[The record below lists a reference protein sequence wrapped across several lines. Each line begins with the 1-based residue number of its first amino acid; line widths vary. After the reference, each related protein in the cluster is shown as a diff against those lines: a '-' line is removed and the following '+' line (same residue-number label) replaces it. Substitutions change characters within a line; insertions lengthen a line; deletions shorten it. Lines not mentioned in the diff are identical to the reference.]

1 MAIFCEK
8 MMNFAYNMPF
18 VRPLFTFMQIID
30 LDPHIPIALPPHAL
44 TIGNFDGV
52 HLGHEAM
59 LQTLQKDAK
68 NQSLATAVMVFEPQP
83 REFFNPQNPPAR
95 LTNFTEKVALLDK
108 HGIDFIIKAD
118 FNDDFRH
125 LSAHAFTMLLS
136 TLGTQHLVLGDDFR
150 FGHDRIGDKVFL
162 QNLGFGVDSLAT
174 VTHDN
179 ARISSTAVREA
190 LAQGDLNAAKIM
202 LGRDYA
208 MTGQVIH
215 GDKIG
220 RTLNFPTANVALGRL
235 KPAIQGVFGVDVLAD
250 KDGQMIDLYALGG
263 GIKGQ
268 TMSSLLG
275 AVNVGKRPSV
285 NGTDYRLEVHL
296 PEFRG
301 DLYGMTLTVIFKKYL
316 HGERHYE
323 SLADLKDGINKD
335 VDELMAWRN
344 ALI

>member
-1 MAIFCEK
+1 M
-8 MMNFAYNMPF
+8 
-18 VRPLFTFMQIID
+18 
-30 LDPHIPIALPPHAL
+30 
-44 TIGNFDGV
+44 
-52 HLGHEAM
+52 
-59 LQTLQKDAK
+59 
-68 NQSLATAVMVFEPQP
+68 
-83 REFFNPQNPPAR
+83 
-95 LTNFTEKVALLDK
+95 TNFTEKVALLDK

-125 LSAHAFTMLLS
+125 LSAHAFAMLLT